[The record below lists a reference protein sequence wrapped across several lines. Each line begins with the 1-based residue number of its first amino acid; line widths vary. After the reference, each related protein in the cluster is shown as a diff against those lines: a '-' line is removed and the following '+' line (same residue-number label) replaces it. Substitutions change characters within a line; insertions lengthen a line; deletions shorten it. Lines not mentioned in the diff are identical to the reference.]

1 VRATRRRRRRRAARS
16 TSGGGGGGASFTH
29 HRTSRPRARVL
40 RDITSTSRE
49 RRRSRAGRHA
59 RAEVRARAADSRALS
74 VLARGARVDGARE
87 PADRVLAA
95 GPMEG
100 WILGSACG
108 YARWLRRALAIGGAD
123 AHACACLWSA
133 SSVVVAC
140 AALTAL
146 AATTTTDGRLPVT
159 SDGDRDRY
167 VIHDADAHRPLG
179 RCRPWAR
186 FCAGARDFE
195 HANTATG
202 RPAGLCA
209 VCARRAGRHSEIT
222 IAK

>member
-1 VRATRRRRRRRAARS
+1 MRATRRRRRRRAARS

-108 YARWLRRALAIGGAD
+108 CARWLRRALAIGGAD
-123 AHACACLWSA
+123 ARARACLWSA

-146 AATTTTDGRLPVT
+146 AATTTTDGRLPVA

-186 FCAGARDFE
+186 FCAGARDSE

-209 VCARRAGRHSEIT
+209 VGARRAGRHSEI
-222 IAK
+222 INQ